1 MTLCN
6 VFYFGDPDYWRKRSC
21 FLSCFCHKQFF
32 WKVFERKAGKCCSI
46 LKSLSRNSKAHGVI
60 NLEMAKILK
69 EKRFS
74 DVLLGQKLCRHC
86 VTKYERLTKPPENEN
101 MTEIIETEFPRQIS
115 IR

>member
-1 MTLCN
+1 MINVSILDRQGEKISRSLRTLCN

-32 WKVFERKAGKCCSI
+32 WKVFERKADKCCSI

-74 DVLLGQKLCRHC
+74 DVLLGQKIMQALCNQ
-86 VTKYERLTKPPENEN
+86 V
-101 MTEIIETEFPRQIS
+101 
-115 IR
+115 